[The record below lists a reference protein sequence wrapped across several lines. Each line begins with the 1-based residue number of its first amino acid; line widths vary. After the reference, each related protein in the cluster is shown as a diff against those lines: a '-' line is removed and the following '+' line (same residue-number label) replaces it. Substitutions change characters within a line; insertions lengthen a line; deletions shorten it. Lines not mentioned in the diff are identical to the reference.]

1 VGAVGAGGDGARE
14 RRGERALPS
23 SVLSPLRRRD
33 FRWLWIAQTVSIVGD
48 KINQVA
54 LSIMVF
60 KLTDSPV
67 QMGIVFAISYLPAAL
82 FGLLAGPLVDRWDRR
97 RTMITADLLRAGIV
111 SGMAVVAMVGF
122 PLGSKVALVYVL
134 AFVSSTIALFFEPS
148 RMALV
153 PSVVDQGELMAANAL
168 DMTTM
173 SVSELLGIGF
183 GGVLVAT
190 IGYGSAF
197 WIDAVTFLVS
207 ATFVFAVGH
216 RAVARI
222 LPKLRLSVV
231 RDDLRSG
238 LERIRRDG
246 VLRGVAITYAAVAV
260 GGGAALA
267 LSILLALTVYTNNGL
282 SSALRYTVVDL
293 ATTVGLLVGSV
304 AIGMARPAGA
314 GRKYLRGI
322 IAFGALFV
330 LFLFVHDLWMAGVLL
345 FGAGIANEYFGI
357 PMITLLQ
364 TYTEEETRGRVFAV
378 RMTIAR
384 LATVIGLAGAGVAA
398 QVYGVVPMAVA
409 LGVFFILVGALGY
422 AMPRLRQA

>member
-1 VGAVGAGGDGARE
+1 LSG
-14 RRGERALPS
+14 

-33 FRWLWIAQTVSIVGD
+33 FRWLWVAQTVSIVGD
-48 KINQVA
+48 KINQVG

-60 KLTDSPV
+60 ELTNSPI
-67 QMGIVFAISYLPAAL
+67 QMGIVFAIGYLPAAL
-82 FGLLAGPLVDRWDRR
+82 FGLVAGPLVDRWDRR
-97 RTMITADLLRAGIV
+97 RTMVTADLLRAGIV
-111 SGMAVVAMVGF
+111 AGMAVVAMAGV
-122 PLGSKVALVYVL
+122 PLAPKVVLVYVL
-134 AFVSSTIALFFEPS
+134 AFVSSTVALFFEPS

-153 PSVVDQGELMAANAL
+153 PSIVTQDELMAANAL

-183 GGVLVAT
+183 GGVLVT
-190 IGYGSAF
+190 MIGYGSAF
-197 WIDAVTFLVS
+197 WIDAATFLVS
-207 ATFVFAVGH
+207 ATFVLAVRY
-216 RAVARI
+216 RAVARV
-222 LPKLRLSVV
+222 LPKLRLSVIWG
-231 RDDLRSG
+231 DLRSG

-246 VLRGVAITYAAVAV
+246 VLRGVAITYTAVGI
-260 GGGAALA
+260 GGGAALT

-282 SSALRYTVVDL
+282 SSALRFTVVDL

-304 AIGMARPAGA
+304 AIGMTGSVGA

-322 IAFGALFV
+322 IAFGVLMV
-330 LFLFVHDLWMAGVLL
+330 LFLFVHDVFVAAVVL

-364 TYTEEETRGRVFAV
+364 TYTEAETRGRVFAV

-398 QVYGVVPMAVA
+398 QFYGVVPMVIA